1 MEKVLVM
8 GGDSR
13 QYYVAEALQ
22 KNGYSVCCYGVPI
35 KEKGKLEILKTTAL
49 KQQVGEADLIVLP
62 IPVSVDGKT
71 IKQET
76 ADDVVLLSE
85 LYENLREGQKLYGGL
100 FSEQLIKTCKEKG
113 ALLYDLMKDESVAI
127 GNAIATAEG
136 AVVEA
141 MMLGEETLHGKE
153 CLVIGYGK
161 CGSVLAD
168 KLKGLQAKVTV
179 MARNPVSRTKA
190 RAMGYEVRE
199 MFERGDEKPEKYT
212 YIFNTAPA
220 LVLTEQVLSRFD
232 HNAVIIDIASKP
244 GGTDFDYC
252 RYVGIRAKLSLGLPG
267 RYAPKTSG
275 EILAEAILSQFS
287 KNCI

>member
-22 KNGYSVCCYGVPI
+22 KNGYCVCCYGVPV
-35 KEKGKLEILKTTAL
+35 KEKGKLEIVKTNAL
-49 KQQVGEADLIVLP
+49 KRQMGEADIIVLP

-76 ADDVVLLSE
+76 NDDVALLSE

-100 FSEQLIKTCKEKG
+100 LSEQLMKACEDKG
-113 ALLYDLMKDESVAI
+113 TILYDLMKDESVAI
-127 GNAIATAEG
+127 GNAVATAEG
-136 AVVEA
+136 AVAEA
-141 MMLGEETLHGKE
+141 MLLGEETLHGKE

-190 RAMGYEVRE
+190 RAMGYDVRE
-199 MFERGDEKPEKYT
+199 MFERGGEQTEKYT
-212 YIFNTAPA
+212 YVFNTVPM
-220 LVLTEQVLSRFD
+220 LVLTEQVLSRFE
-232 HNAVIIDIASKP
+232 HHVIIIDIASKP

-252 RYVGIRAKLSLGLPG
+252 RYVGIKAKLSLGLPG
-267 RYAPKTSG
+267 KYAPKTSG
-275 EILAEAILSQFS
+275 EILAEAILSQ
-287 KNCI
+287 IP

>member
-1 MEKVLVM
+1 MERVLVL

-13 QYYVAEALQ
+13 QYYVAETLQ
-22 KNGYSVCCYGVPI
+22 KNGYYVCCYGVPI
-35 KEKGKLEILKTTAL
+35 KEKGKLEILKITAL
-49 KQQVGEADLIVLP
+49 KAQIREADIIVLP

-85 LYENLREGQKLYGGL
+85 LYESLREGQKLYGGL
-100 FSEQLIKTCKEKG
+100 FSEQLVKTGREKG
-113 ALLYDLMKDESVAI
+113 TLLYDLMKDESVAI

-168 KLKGLQAKVTV
+168 KLKGLQVKVTV
-179 MARNPVSRTKA
+179 MARSSVSRTKA
-190 RAMGYEVRE
+190 RAMGYDVRE
-199 MFERGDEKPEKYT
+199 MFERGDEQTERYT
-212 YIFNTAPA
+212 YIFNTVPAP
-220 LVLTEQVLSRFD
+220 VLTEQVLSRFD
-232 HNAVIIDIASKP
+232 RHVVIIDIASKP

-252 RYVGIRAKLSLGLPG
+252 RYAGIKAKLSLGLPG
-267 RYAPKTSG
+267 KYAPKTSG
-275 EILAEAILSQFS
+275 EILAEAIMNS
-287 KNCI
+287 

>member
-22 KNGYSVCCYGVPI
+22 KNGYSVCCYGVPV

-49 KQQVGEADLIVLP
+49 KQQMGEADLIVLP

-85 LYENLREGQKLYGGL
+85 LYENLKEGQKLYGGI
-100 FSEQLIKTCKEKG
+100 FSEQLIKTCGEKG
-113 ALLYDLMKDESVAI
+113 AVLYDLMKDESVAI

-141 MMLGEETLHGKE
+141 MTLGEETLHGKE

-179 MARNPVSRTKA
+179 MARKPVSRTKA

-199 MFERGDEKPEKYT
+199 MFERGDKQPVKYT
-212 YIFNTAPA
+212 YVFNTAPA
-220 LVLTEQVLSRFD
+220 LVLTEQVLSRLD
-232 HNAVIIDIASKP
+232 RNAVIIDIASKP

-252 RYVGIRAKLSLGLPG
+252 RYAGIRAKLSLGLPG

-275 EILAEAILSQFS
+275 EILAEAILSQFP

>member
-1 MEKVLVM
+1 MKKVLVM

-22 KNGYSVCCYGVPI
+22 KNGYAVCCYGVPM
-35 KEKGKLEILKTTAL
+35 KEKGKLEELKTIAV
-49 KQQVGEADLIVLP
+49 KQQMGEADLIVLP

-71 IKQET
+71 VKQET

-85 LYENLREGQKLYGGL
+85 LYENLKEGQKIYGGL
-100 FSEQLIKTCKEKG
+100 FSEQLIKTCKDKG

-141 MMLGEETLHGKE
+141 LLLGEETLHGKE

-179 MARNPVSRTKA
+179 MARNAVSRAKA

-199 MFERGDEKPEKYT
+199 LFGRGVEQAEKYT
-212 YIFNTAPA
+212 YVFNTAPA
-220 LVLTEQVLSRFD
+220 LVLTEQVLSSFD
-232 HNAVIIDIASKP
+232 RRAIIIDIASKP

-252 RYVGIRAKLSLGLPG
+252 RYAGIRAKLSLGLPG
-267 RYAPKTSG
+267 KYAPKTSG